1 MPEEIALI
9 VGAGK
14 GLSASLARLFHSE
27 GMKVILAARNT
38 EKLKTIALVKCDIEG
53 YEYKFGVTM
62 SWEPRTGTS
71 SWKLYFFDV
80 QVEEDKTLY
89 DYINEKS
96 RKSCII
102 KVKLS
107 EYAVTK
113 KLLNDLEQNIFS
125 ITSSGKI
132 RLVRSRLD
140 DYFQRQIDD

>member
-1 MPEEIALI
+1 MPKI
-9 VGAGK
+9 GK
-14 GLSASLARLFHSE
+14 
-27 GMKVILAARNT
+27 AARGKHRWIGVVFDENYT
-38 EKLKTIALVKCDIEG
+38 EIKSVKDYLKKLLNCSEIK
-53 YEYKFGVTM
+53 
-62 SWEPRTGTS
+62 
-71 SWKLYFFDV
+71 
-80 QVEEDKTLY
+80 LY
-89 DYINEKS
+89 DYINEES